1 MKNIVLL
8 FAFCLAFQTSVFS
21 QGLGVIPQPQ
31 TINIA
36 DGEFALDE
44 GVRIVSDEANLQNA
58 SFLQDILAPVL
69 KLKVK
74 KKGDKGIL
82 LRINPDLSEEIG
94 KEGYR
99 MSINANKIL
108 IEGGEAAG
116 VFYGIQTLHQLLQQ
130 DLSSGASSF
139 TLKAMEV
146 NDYPRFPWRAFML
159 DESRHFKGMDQVKK
173 LLNEMAYLK
182 MNVFHWHL
190 TDDQGWR
197 IEIKKYPKLTSVGG
211 SRNDTQIGGWNSEK
225 RSGEVHQGYYT
236 QEQIKEIIAYADE
249 RHITI
254 VPEIEMPGHASAA
267 IAAYPWLGTIGELKE
282 VPVIF
287 GKLPD
292 SYNVADPKVY
302 EFIEE
307 VLAEV
312 MELFPGKIIHIGGD
326 EVKFDA
332 WKESAEVQDFMK
344 AQGLKSPADLQVYFT
359 NRVSNLIDENEHRM
373 MGWNEIMGSNVHEWQ
388 SDEDFKLKETL
399 ANSAIIHF
407 WKGNL
412 DLINDAVGKGYDIVN
427 SYHVNTYLDYSYQH
441 IPLKQ
446 AYDFDPIPKGLERK
460 FHCKVLGSGCQM
472 WGEWIPTVKDMDRQ
486 VFPRLAA
493 YAEVGW
499 TNLEN
504 KDYNLF
510 KKSLKP
516 ILVRW
521 QNLGIEYSQI
531 LK

>member
-1 MKNIVLL
+1 MKNTIILFTL
-8 FAFCLAFQTSVFS
+8 CFAFQISVFAQS
-21 QGLGVIPQPQ
+21 VPVIPQPQ
-31 TINIA
+31 TVNLAQGTFMLGA
-36 DGEFALDE
+36 D
-44 GVRIVSDEANLQNA
+44 VKIISDDVNSQNA
-58 SFLQDILAPVL
+58 SFLKAALEPAL
-69 KLKVK
+69 KLKIK
-74 KKGDKGIL
+74 KRGDKGIL
-82 LRINPDLSEEIG
+82 LRINPDLSEELG

-99 MSINANKIL
+99 LSISTEKIL
-108 IEGGEAAG
+108 IEAPETAG
-116 VFYGIQTLHQLLQQ
+116 VFYGIQTLLQMLPQ
-130 DLSSGASSF
+130 DLSENSKSF
-139 TLKAMEV
+139 ALDAMEV
-146 NDYPRFPWRAFML
+146 KDYPRFPWRAFML
-159 DESRHFKGMDQVKK
+159 DESRHFKGMVQVKK

-211 SRNDTQIGGWNSEK
+211 SRSDSQIGGWNSEM
-225 RSGEVHQGYYT
+225 RSGEVHAGFYT
-236 QEQIKEIIAYADE
+236 QDQIKEIIAYADE

-312 MELFPGKIIHIGGD
+312 MALFPGKTIHIGGD

-332 WKESAEVQDFMK
+332 WKESVEVQNFMK

-359 NRVSNLIDENEHRM
+359 NRVSNFIDGNKHRM

-388 SDEDFKLKETL
+388 ADEDFQLKETL

-412 DLINDAVGKGYDIVN
+412 DLINDAVSKGYDIVN
-427 SYHVNTYLDYSYQH
+427 SYHVNTYLDYSYKE
-441 IPLKQ
+441 IPLKK
-446 AYDFDPIPKGLERK
+446 AYEFDPIPKGLDEK
-460 FHCKVLGSGCQM
+460 YLDKVLGLGCQM
-472 WGEWIPTVKDMDRQ
+472 WGEWIPTVQNMDRQ

-493 YAEVGW
+493 YAEVAW
-499 TNLEN
+499 TNLDK
-504 KDYNLF
+504 KDYDQF
-510 KKSLKP
+510 KKNLDKT
-516 ILVRW
+516 LARW
-521 QNLGIEYSQI
+521 ERLGIGSTS
-531 LK
+531 K